1 MTPSLTFPQRHALFI
16 GIMLMFLLTWPV
28 DLANAGLLPFQVPLA
43 AAIFVGYGFVIASLL
58 MTVLTL
64 GWDGV
69 IRLLRRYLIW
79 RVGWN
84 WYAVAFLLI
93 PTLSVLGVLLDAWL
107 RQTPL
112 DFSQVLAYEM
122 FGPSVNLLLLIVPFF
137 LFDAIAN
144 GEEIGWRGYILP
156 RLQVKYNAL
165 TASLIIGLLWGIW
178 HIPKFLA
185 HWDTVTFA
193 WFMVDVMA
201 KSVLLTWMYNNTKGS
216 LLLVTLFHASFNTV
230 GVFLPVANTVTDGNL
245 NARII
250 ITLLEVMVAVVVI
263 SQTKAKQLSLTVPR
277 QAQV

>member
-1 MTPSLTFPQRHALFI
+1 MTPTQTFFQRHALLI
-16 GIMLMFLLTWPV
+16 GIILMFLLTWPV

-58 MTVLTL
+58 MTGLTL
-64 GWDGV
+64 GRDGV
-69 IRLLRRYLIW
+69 IRLLRRFLIW

-93 PTLSVLGVLLDAWL
+93 PTLSLVGLLLDAWL

-112 DFSQVLAYEM
+112 DFSRVLAYEM
-122 FGPSVNLLLLIVPFF
+122 FGASVNLLLLVVPFF

-156 RLQVKYNAL
+156 RLQVKQSAL

-178 HIPKFLA
+178 HIPKFLG
-185 HWDTVTFA
+185 HWDSVAFA

-201 KSVLLTWMYNNTKGS
+201 KSVLLAWMYNNTKGS

-230 GVFLPVANTVTDGNL
+230 GVFLPVANTITDGNL
-245 NARII
+245 SARII

-263 SQTKAKQLSLTVPR
+263 SQTKTERLSLTVPR
-277 QAQV
+277 QVQV

>member
-1 MTPSLTFPQRHALFI
+1 MTPTQTFFQRHALLI
-16 GIMLMFLLTWPV
+16 GIILMFLLTWPV

-58 MTVLTL
+58 MTGLTL
-64 GWDGV
+64 GRDGV
-69 IRLLRRYLIW
+69 IRLLRRFLIW

-93 PTLSVLGVLLDAWL
+93 PTLSLVGLLLDAWL

-112 DFSQVLAYEM
+112 DFSRVLAYEM
-122 FGPSVNLLLLIVPFF
+122 FGPSVNLLLLVVPFF

-156 RLQVKYNAL
+156 RLQVKQSAL

-178 HIPKFLA
+178 HIPKFLG
-185 HWDTVTFA
+185 HWDSVAFA

-201 KSVLLTWMYNNTKGS
+201 KSVLLAWMYNNTKGS

-230 GVFLPVANTVTDGNL
+230 GVFLPVANTMTDGNIS
-245 NARII
+245 ARII

-263 SQTKAKQLSLTVPR
+263 SQTKTEQLSLRVPR

>member
-1 MTPSLTFPQRHALFI
+1 MTPTQTFFQRHALLI
-16 GIMLMFLLTWPV
+16 GIILMFLLTWPV

-58 MTVLTL
+58 MTGLTL
-64 GWDGV
+64 GRDGV
-69 IRLLRRYLIW
+69 IRLLRRFLIW

-93 PTLSVLGVLLDAWL
+93 PTLSLVGLLLDAWL

-112 DFSQVLAYEM
+112 DFSRVLAYEM
-122 FGPSVNLLLLIVPFF
+122 FGASVNLLLLVVPFF

-156 RLQVKYNAL
+156 RLQVKQSAL

-178 HIPKFLA
+178 HIPKFLG
-185 HWDTVTFA
+185 HWDSVAFA

-201 KSVLLTWMYNNTKGS
+201 KSVLLAWMYNNTKGS

-230 GVFLPVANTVTDGNL
+230 GVFLPVANTITDGNL
-245 NARII
+245 SARII
-250 ITLLEVMVAVVVI
+250 ITLLEVIVAVVVI
-263 SQTKAKQLSLTVPR
+263 SQTKTEWLSLTVPR

>member
-1 MTPSLTFPQRHALFI
+1 MTPTQTFFQRHALLI
-16 GIMLMFLLTWPV
+16 GIILMFLLTWPV

-58 MTVLTL
+58 MTGLTL
-64 GWDGV
+64 GRDGV
-69 IRLLRRYLIW
+69 IRLLRRFLIW

-93 PTLSVLGVLLDAWL
+93 PTLSLVGLLLDAWL

-112 DFSQVLAYEM
+112 DFSRVLAYEM
-122 FGPSVNLLLLIVPFF
+122 FGPSVNLLLLVVPFF

-156 RLQVKYNAL
+156 RLQVKQSAL

-178 HIPKFLA
+178 HIPKFLG
-185 HWDTVTFA
+185 HWDSVAFA

-201 KSVLLTWMYNNTKGS
+201 KSVLLAWMYNNTKGS

-230 GVFLPVANTVTDGNL
+230 GVFLPVANTITDGNL
-245 NARII
+245 SARII

-263 SQTKAKQLSLTVPR
+263 SQTKTEWLSLTVPR